1 MNWLSKLFKKKTK
14 LAKFNDIYDRYDRYD
29 SLMEESYKLS
39 KVNRTKSD
47 EKVFEANQIMF
58 EIEELE
64 NTLYDN
70 DRNL

>member
-14 LAKFNDIYDRYDRYD
+14 LEKLNDRYD

>member
-14 LAKFNDIYDRYDRYD
+14 LAKFNDIYDRYD

>member
-1 MNWLSKLFKKKTK
+1 MNWLNKLFKKKTK
-14 LAKFNDIYDRYDRYD
+14 LEKLNDIYD
-29 SLMEESYKLS
+29 SLMEESYRLS

-47 EKVFEANQIMF
+47 KKVFEANQIML

-70 DRNL
+70 DRNIS